1 MRRFKKRSLVGEGY
15 ISKGSSSMDFNFGT
29 TDFRTLTYS
38 FRVKFVPNILSSTK
52 F

>member
-1 MRRFKKRSLVGEGY
+1 MGEGY
-15 ISKGSSSMDFNFGT
+15 ISKDRSSTDFDFGP

-38 FRVKFVPNILSSTK
+38 FRVWVKFVPKILSSTK